1 MAAGIARLVA
11 LTAKSMHI
19 DGDHLISGWFNVMGC
34 GADRTA
40 VQAPGGKQRF
50 HSGLVEQG
58 LVVYMAV
65 PADLLDGVHLRWC
78 GAMVPMAVIAGRCGH
93 IAPFQQSDAVYAALI
108 LFDDVCRLFKLVD

>member
-58 LVVYMAV
+58 LVEY
-65 PADLLDGVHLRWC
+65 
-78 GAMVPMAVIAGRCGH
+78 MAVIAGRCGH
-93 IAPFQQSDAVYAALI
+93 IAQFQQSDAVYAALI
-108 LFDDVCRLFKLVD
+108 LFDDICR